1 MVSFKGRAVVLGRNP
16 PITKRME
23 KIEFIQ
29 FVIQIKAYFK
39 DVRSLRVN
47 IDRALI
53 FGYEVWTVFTT

>member
-1 MVSFKGRAVVLGRNP
+1 MVLGRNP